1 MSSRNTNGEAG
12 VEACLTS
19 DQLCRYVAEG
29 ADSGERPVLEKHL
42 ASCTGCREELSELL
56 RLLYP
61 EAPDDHECET
71 SQKEIDQLVSIARRA
86 GGKPEHV
93 RPHRPPWTEWAAAA
107 AAVILSVTA
116 IWGYKIYS
124 EQSRS
129 AELYAQAKSS
139 LEESYRADSP
149 SGLFLDLPFQPGAT
163 TRETDSADSLERAKT
178 LFVQALTLRAEMVEA
193 HLGLGSVYLSQLQFP
208 RARDHFRKV
217 LDAHPGHP
225 QAIVGHGVALSEE
238 ARASTDPAEQSRL
251 LARALADFDAVLASD
266 PSSLAARYNRVQILL
281 ETGMHRQ
288 ALAEIE
294 VYLSKDSSS
303 IWAERLRAMRT
314 RIGLNSEASFEEEVR
329 RAAMERNEARLQA
342 LAAVVP
348 ARFPAAIRS
357 TLKRSIRA
365 VSAAHGPRTPAGGDY
380 GWAAAVLERAYSST
394 TGDTSYGRLL
404 RYYGGLSP
412 PDRILK
418 KSLDAR
424 FDTLVEEHRKGN
436 LASALLQ
443 STPLLTE
450 FTKLEDHWQVLNI
463 HHLRGYCFYYSNADF
478 DRAIE
483 SYGKMLE
490 AAERTGAPDL
500 IAKSLAS
507 LAVASLERGLFD
519 EAMKLGSR
527 LNEISRQYGME
538 SWLAYSSRI
547 RGTVYRNMN
556 AFDRALRE
564 YSTAFSLGRKLRD
577 ETVLP
582 NVLEDLALLME
593 RMGRLEDARW
603 FYREALLQ
611 HESFADGTIRAKPSW
626 ISRRLNLLNKQADL
640 ALRHSDYATAER
652 LFVES
657 IRDSGELKELEARNR
672 LGLAQVYLAT
682 KRLENARSMLR
693 ECRKIAASRRFP
705 EIEWQSAM
713 VMGLLLKETGRIEEA
728 AAAFESAIATLEK
741 IRHRINSDGMRQAF
755 LSERFGPHKEL
766 VSLLFHSP
774 DGRRKALECS
784 DRYKSITLRES
795 LRVNGPEAAESR
807 SETREPRQG
816 EIPLTLEY
824 FQGKDEVFIFLTGP
838 GLFKSATAK
847 MTPEQTARQVRE
859 IRESIRNREEARFVE
874 LSKKLYQELV
884 SQMEPHLEQRP
895 GGTLAIL
902 PDAALHALPFSGL
915 LDPAGK
921 FLVEKLPLAFA
932 PSRSILS
939 HSMSL
944 DRGNAGGRDRA
955 VLLLDGSANL
965 PGAGGELAELSRLYG
980 IRSRLLRGEE
990 LFRGPQAVEGTEILH
1005 FSGHAEAVDGQPVLT
1020 FGSTANAPHVGPQD
1034 IQRWRLDRSR
1044 LVNLAGCNTAL
1055 GPEAEGE
1062 APWGLIPAFLSAGAP
1077 ALIASLL
1084 PVEDSTTRDL
1094 NRLFYHQLISGYG
1107 KAAALREAQ
1116 LSILNAARRSG
1127 RIDALK
1133 WTPFVVVGDPR

>member
-1 MSSRNTNGEAG
+1 M
-12 VEACLTS
+12 
-19 DQLCRYVAEG
+19 
-29 ADSGERPVLEKHL
+29 EKHL
-42 ASCTGCREELSELL
+42 ASCSGCREELSELL

-61 EAPDDHECET
+61 EAPEDHECET
-71 SQKEIDQLVSIARRA
+71 SPSEIDQLVSIARKA
-86 GGKPEHV
+86 GGKAERV

-107 AAVILSVTA
+107 AAIILSVTA

-124 EQSRS
+124 ERSRS
-129 AELYAQAKSS
+129 SELYAQAKSS
-139 LEESYRADSP
+139 LEQSYQADSP

-163 TRETDSADSLERAKT
+163 TRGGDAADSLERAKT

-193 HLGLGSVYLSQLQFP
+193 HLGLGSVYLSQLQFS

-217 LDAHPGHP
+217 LDAHPGNP

-238 ARASTDPAEQSRL
+238 ARTSTDPAEQSRL

-266 PSSLAARYNRVQILL
+266 PSSLAARYNRIQILV

-288 ALAEIE
+288 ALREIE
-294 VYLSKDSSS
+294 QYLSKDSGS
-303 IWAERLRAMRT
+303 IWAERLKTLRT
-314 RIGLNSEASFEEEVR
+314 RIRLNSETSFEEEVR
-329 RAAMERNEARLQA
+329 RAAMERNEARLEA

-348 ARFPAAIRS
+348 ARVPAAIRS
-357 TLKRSIRA
+357 ALKRSLRA
-365 VSAAHGPRTPAGGDY
+365 GSAAPGPGAPGGGDY
-380 GWAAAVLERAYSST
+380 GWAAAVLEKAYSSG

-424 FDTLVEEHRKGN
+424 FETLVEEHRKGN

-450 FTKLEDHWQVLNI
+450 FTKLEDHWQILNI
-463 HHLRGYCFYYSNADF
+463 HHLRGYCFYYLNADF

-490 AAERTGAPDL
+490 SAERTGSPDL

-527 LNEISRQYGME
+527 LNRISRQYRME
-538 SWLAYSSRI
+538 AWLAYSSQI

-582 NVLEDLALLME
+582 SVLEDLALLMD

-603 FYREALLQ
+603 FYGEALLQ

-626 ISRRLNLLNKQADL
+626 ISRRLNLLTKQADL

-652 LFVES
+652 LFGES
-657 IRDSGELKELEARNR
+657 IRDSGEMKELEARNR
-672 LGLAQVYLAT
+672 IGLAQVYLAT
-682 KRLENARSMLR
+682 KRPENARRMLR
-693 ECRKIAASRRFP
+693 ECRRIAASGRFP
-705 EIEWQSAM
+705 EIEWQTAM
-713 VMGLLLKETGRIEEA
+713 ATGLLLKESGRIEEA
-728 AAAFESAIATLEK
+728 AAAFGSAIATLEK
-741 IRHRINSDGMRQAF
+741 MRRGIGSDGMRQAF
-755 LSERFGPHKEL
+755 LTQRFGPHKEL

-774 DGRRKALECS
+774 DGREKALECS
-784 DRYKSITLRES
+784 DRSKSITLREY
-795 LRVNGPEAAESR
+795 LRANTPEAAEFWSGAR
-807 SETREPRQG
+807 KLPQG
-816 EIPLTLEY
+816 EIPVTLEY
-824 FQGKDEVFIFLTGP
+824 FQGNDEVFIFLTGP
-838 GLFKSATAK
+838 GLFESATAE
-847 MTPEQTARQVRE
+847 MNPEQTAQRVRE
-859 IRESIRNREEARFVE
+859 IRESIRNRDEAKFLE
-874 LSKKLYQELV
+874 LSTKLYRELV
-884 SQMEPHLEQRP
+884 FPVERHLEQHQGRI
-895 GGTLAIL
+895 LAIL
-902 PDAALHALPFSGL
+902 PDAALHDLPFSGL
-915 LDPAGK
+915 VDPGGK
-921 FLVEKLPLAFA
+921 FLVEKMPLVFA
-932 PSRSILS
+932 PSRSVLL

-944 DRGNAGGRDRA
+944 DRGSAGGRDRA

-965 PGAGGELAELSRLYG
+965 PGAGGELAELSKLYG
-980 IRSRLLRGEE
+980 TNSRLLRSEDLSG
-990 LFRGPQAVEGTEILH
+990 GQHAVERSEILH
-1005 FSGHAEAVDGQPVLT
+1005 FSGHAEVVGGQSVLA
-1020 FGSTANAPHVGPQD
+1020 FGSTANASQVGPHH
-1034 IQRWRLDRSR
+1034 ILEWRLDRSR
-1044 LVNLAGCNTAL
+1044 LINLAGCNTAL
-1055 GPEAEGE
+1055 GPQAEGE

-1077 ALIASLL
+1077 ALMASLL
-1084 PVEDSTTRDL
+1084 PVEDGTTWEL
-1094 NRLFYHQLISGYG
+1094 NRLFYDRLISGSG

-1116 LSILNAARRSG
+1116 LSILKAARLSG
-1127 RIDALK
+1127 RIAPLK
-1133 WTPFVVVGDPR
+1133 WTPFVLVGDPR